1 MKRASLNIASPPP
14 SSVQISNGTFSA
26 LKWRG
31 LQLQLK
37 IKSPS
42 VHLTTAHHP
51 LCSSKQRAVEKR
63 GRQMYLRTGA
73 SVGISDT
80 VHLVITQ

>member
-51 LCSSKQRAVEKR
+51 LCSSKQRAAGEE
-63 GRQMYLRTGA
+63 RQA
-73 SVGISDT
+73 DVPPHWSISRYF
-80 VHLVITQ
+80 